1 MNIDELFNE
10 ILLEATENT
19 EEGKK
24 GIARLLSSVSSKIS
38 GLSASITN
46 FRKKGNERAAKKL
59 EEQQKKLS
67 ADKNQILND
76 MKDSSKSGGLFNRAK
91 ALDNSV
97 NNATNNA
104 RNGNTATP
112 TDNQN
117 QNGAQNNNN
126 NQTTDQTNNQNQN
139 NNQMQSARDKERQ
152 QKAEKEENATYIR
165 SAYNEYVLAMRNEK
179 EARKAKFAAAS
190 KLDDAK
196 KNNASSETISACEAE
211 CKKAEE
217 ALKKAEEKM
226 DDCYTTFSK
235 SYSRDRNV
243 YTFYAR
249 KIENMAKNGGSTNES
264 AMDFESYLEMCI
276 ETMEKNDFL
285 IESICERFENDI
297 ISYESAIELI
307 DVICERNNM

>member
-76 MKDSSKSGGLFNRAK
+76 MKDSSKSGGLFNKAK

-97 NNATNNA
+97 NNAVSNA
-104 RNGNTATP
+104 RNGNAP
-112 TDNQN
+112 ADNQN
-117 QNGAQNNNN
+117 QNDTQNNNQN
-126 NQTTDQTNNQNQN
+126 TNQNTNQNQN
-139 NNQMQSARDKERQ
+139 T
-152 QKAEKEENATYIR
+152 QKNTEKQDDV
-165 SAYNEYVLAMRNEK
+165 EYVKMCYNALSAAIDQEK
-179 EARKAKFAAAS
+179 KTRDNMFRARHE
-190 KLDDAK
+190 LEDAK
-196 KNNASSETISACEAE
+196 KNQSDTNAISSC
-211 CKKAEE
+211 
-217 ALKKAEEKM
+217 EEKYKQAKEAHDNAQKRM
-226 DDCYTTFSK
+226 DECETRFSK
-235 SYSRDRNV
+235 SSSRDRNT
-243 YTFYAR
+243 YTIYAN
-249 KIENMAKNGGSTNES
+249 KIRTMTTGKNTNES
-264 AMDFESYLEMCI
+264 VMDFESYLEMCI
-276 ETMEKNDFL
+276 ENMEKNDFL
-285 IESICERFENDI
+285 IESICERLENDI

-307 DVICERNNM
+307 DVICERNNI

>member
-46 FRKKGNERAAKKL
+46 FRKKGNEKAAKNL

-104 RNGNTATP
+104 RNGNTSTP

-117 QNGAQNNNN
+117 QNGVQNNN

-139 NNQMQSARDKERQ
+139 NSQMQSARDKERQ
-152 QKAEKEENATYIR
+152 KKAEKEENATYIR
-165 SAYNEYVLAMRNEK
+165 SAYNEYVLAIRNEK
-179 EARKAKFAAAS
+179 EARKARFAASS
-190 KLDDAK
+190 KLEEAK
-196 KNNASSETISACEAE
+196 KNNASSETVSACEAE
-211 CKKAEE
+211 YKKAEE

-226 DDCYTTFSK
+226 DECYTTFSK
-235 SYSRDRNV
+235 SYYRDHNT
-243 YTFYAR
+243 YTFYAN
-249 KIENMAKNGGSTNES
+249 KIKNMTVGKNTNES
-264 AMDFESYLEMCI
+264 AIDFETYLEMCI
-276 ETMEKNDFL
+276 EAMEKNDFL

-307 DVICERNNM
+307 DVICERNNI

>member
-104 RNGNTATP
+104 RNGNAP
-112 TDNQN
+112 ADNQN
-117 QNGAQNNNN
+117 QNDTQNNNQN
-126 NQTTDQTNNQNQN
+126 VNQN
-139 NNQMQSARDKERQ
+139 NNQKQ
-152 QKAEKEENATYIR
+152 NAQNAQNNTKKQDDI
-165 SAYNEYVLAMRNEK
+165 EYVKMCYNALSAAIEQEK
-179 EARKAKFAAAS
+179 KTRENMFRTKHE
-190 KLDDAK
+190 LEDAK
-196 KNNASSETISACEAE
+196 KNQSDANTISSYEE
-211 CKKAEE
+211 KHKQAEE
-217 ALKKAEEKM
+217 AYKNAQKRMEE
-226 DDCYTTFSK
+226 CETRFSR
-235 SYSRDRNV
+235 SYSRDHNT
-243 YTFYAR
+243 YTFYAN
-249 KIENMAKNGGSTNES
+249 KIKNMTVGKNTNES
-264 AMDFESYLEMCI
+264 AIDFETYLEMCI